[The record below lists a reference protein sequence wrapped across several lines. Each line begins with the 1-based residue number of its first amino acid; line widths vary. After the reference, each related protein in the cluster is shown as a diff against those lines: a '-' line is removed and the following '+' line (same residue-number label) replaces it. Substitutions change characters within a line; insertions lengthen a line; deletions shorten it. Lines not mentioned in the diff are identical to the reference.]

1 MLRAEGFF
9 LFFTCHPL
17 LGIAR
22 RWWIHFTFCVRTDI
36 FKAVHLFLF
45 LLLLHV
51 CFVFMFWSFVVA
63 FDIFLFDFTDIF
75 FFFPHWCRLDMHM
88 LEMSNT
94 MCRLPFAFIW
104 TVYVQWCFVHP
115 RLIKDRPQVADNL
128 TCGEQLSK
136 YSALKCQADV
146 GSVCFDCSGNSLFR
160 QRLHLSWLEI
170 WRGTLTCVST
180 QSRHSEL
187 TLVLLPEPQKQ

>member
-1 MLRAEGFF
+1 MNPFHFLCTDWHLQGCSLVSFF
-9 LFFTCHPL
+9 VVVACLFCFYVLIFCCSFWHFSFWFHWYFFFFFFSLTDVV
-17 LGIAR
+17 
-22 RWWIHFTFCVRTDI
+22 WICICWKCRI
-36 FKAVHLFLF
+36 RCAGY
-45 LLLLHV
+45 LLLLSGQ
-51 CFVFMFWSFVVA
+51 FMCS
-63 FDIFLFDFTDIF
+63 DF
-75 FFFPHWCRLDMHM
+75 
-88 LEMSNT
+88 
-94 MCRLPFAFIW
+94 
-104 TVYVQWCFVHP
+104 FVHP

>member
-1 MLRAEGFF
+1 MNPFHF
-9 LFFTCHPL
+9 LC
-17 LGIAR
+17 
-22 RWWIHFTFCVRTDI
+22 TDW
-36 FKAVHLFLF
+36 HLQGCSLVSF
-45 LLLLHV
+45 
-51 CFVFMFWSFVVA
+51 FVVVA
-63 FDIFLFDFTDIF
+63 CLFCFYVLIFCCSFWHFSFWFHWYF

-136 YSALKCQADV
+136 YSALKCQANV

-170 WRGTLTCVST
+170 WRITLTCVST
-180 QSRHSEL
+180 LSRHSEL
-187 TLVLLPEPQKQ
+187 TFSFIAWTTEAVKKPVRTCYFVILCGQI